1 MEVNKR
7 QKEQFVIYLKAIACI
22 LITNSHCSNIYPIS
36 FLAVGGSFGNAI
48 FFALSG
54 YCLAR
59 IALPFGKWIKKRI
72 VRLIPALILILLISA
87 NVIEKWEYLFS
98 LPVSQII
105 HFYINKYWFVFAI
118 LLYYPIFYIIFH
130 SGEKAKRCLQIYIIG
145 YVIYYLFFLN
155 TNVFSVEL
163 EGFSP
168 FKVYFY
174 FGIFVL
180 GGILYQDQEKV
191 KQSMR
196 KYQKILIF
204 LLFMAAFMWG
214 GIYGSILVLKK
225 MYKYQFLIHS
235 SIFLFTLILMILMI
249 LNSQK
254 INTFNIT
261 NNVVKRAINM
271 ISESTLEIYLVQVT
285 FLEKIETLSF
295 PLSFVVFVFC
305 AFGGGIVF
313 HNFLDY
319 LIRKIKALGEK
330 KIENEKK

>member
-1 MEVNKR
+1 MKVNKR

-36 FLAVGGSFGNAI
+36 FLAIGGSFGNAI
-48 FFALSG
+48 FFVLSG

-59 IALPFGKWIKKRI
+59 IVLPFGSWIKKRI
-72 VRLIPALILILLISA
+72 VRLIPALIFILLISIS
-87 NVIEKWEYLFS
+87 VIEKWEHLFTLS
-98 LPVSQII
+98 VSQII
-105 HFYINKYWFVFAI
+105 YFYINKYWFVFAI

-130 SGEKAKRCLQIYIIG
+130 LGEKAKRCLQIYIIG
-145 YVIYYLFFLN
+145 YVIYYLFFLDIN
-155 TNVFSVEL
+155 IFSVEL
-163 EGFSP
+163 EGFSV

-180 GGILYQDQEKV
+180 GGILYQNQEKV

-196 KYQKILIF
+196 KYQKTLIF
-204 LLFMAAFMWG
+204 LLFATVFMWAG
-214 GIYGSILVLKK
+214 VYGSILFFNK

-235 SIFLFTLILMILMI
+235 SIFLFVLILMILMI
-249 LNSQK
+249 LNSQR

-261 NNVVKRAINM
+261 NNLVKRIINV

-313 HNFLDY
+313 HNLIDY
-319 LIRKIKALGEK
+319 LITKINALGEK
-330 KIENEKK
+330 KR

>member
-98 LPVSQII
+98 LPASQII

-204 LLFMAAFMWG
+204 LLFVATFMWG
-214 GIYGSILVLKK
+214 GF
-225 MYKYQFLIHS
+225 M
-235 SIFLFTLILMILMI
+235 
-249 LNSQK
+249 
-254 INTFNIT
+254 
-261 NNVVKRAINM
+261 
-271 ISESTLEIYLVQVT
+271 E
-285 FLEKIETLSF
+285 
-295 PLSFVVFVFC
+295 
-305 AFGGGIVF
+305 AF
-313 HNFLDY
+313 
-319 LIRKIKALGEK
+319 
-330 KIENEKK
+330 